1 MSILNVNQIQP
12 VGSGQTV
19 TISAANITASS
30 STITANTFS
39 GALSSSGVSTFS
51 DTVNVGAGKS
61 IRLYG
66 ASSGYS
72 QIVAA
77 AGSASTTFTLP
88 ANGGSSGQYLQT
100 NGSGALSWAT
110 VSASKWTIDT
120 TGTSLTGS
128 SVSVTGI
135 PSTAVHVRVIVR
147 DMSLDGNNE
156 TDLRLG
162 TSSGLAASGYSAS
175 GGYWG
180 GANNL
185 ATFTDKFGSNG
196 LSALQYEINGVWNF
210 WKMGG
215 GNNWYG
221 HGQFML
227 SSPNTIYYNMQGFVE
242 LGGALDRVGFLTR
255 SGNFD
260 AGTVFVSYME
270 P

>member
-1 MSILNVNQIQP
+1 MTLRLN
-12 VGSGQTV
+12 GST
-19 TISAANITASS
+19 
-30 STITANTFS
+30 
-39 GALSSSGVSTFS
+39 
-51 DTVNVGAGKS
+51 
-61 IRLYG
+61 
-66 ASSGYS
+66 SGYTE
-72 QIVAA
+72 IDAPAV
-77 AGSASTTFTLP
+77 AGSNTLVLP
-88 ANGGSSGQYLQT
+88 TGNGSSGQYLQT
-100 NGSGALSWAT
+100 NGSGSLSWAT

-135 PSTAVHVRVIVR
+135 PSTAVRVEAIVR

-162 TSSGLAASGYSAS
+162 TSSGLATTGYNTS

-180 GANNL
+180 SGNSL

-196 LSALQYEINGVWNF
+196 LASSSYVMNGVWNF

-221 HGQFML
+221 HGQIIL
-227 SSPNTIYYNMQGFVE
+227 EAATTNYYNMQGFVE
-242 LGGALDRVGFLTR
+242 LGGALDRVGFVPR

-260 AGTVFVSYME
+260 AGTVFVNYLV

>member
-1 MSILNVNQIQP
+1 MSTL
-12 VGSGQTV
+12 ST
-19 TISAANITASS
+19 TNIKHP
-30 STITANTFS
+30 
-39 GALSSSGVSTFS
+39 SSGSNNLVLTSG
-51 DTVNVGAGKS
+51 GAT
-61 IRLYG
+61 
-66 ASSGYS
+66 
-72 QIVAA
+72 QI
-77 AGSASTTFTLP
+77 AGLTYPIADGT
-88 ANGGSSGQYLQT
+88 SGQYLQT
-100 NGSGALSWAT
+100 NGSGGLSWAT

-147 DMSLDGNNE
+147 DMSLDSNNE
-156 TDLRLG
+156 NDVRLG
-162 TSSGLAASGYSAS
+162 TSSGLATTGYSAS

-180 GANNL
+180 SGNNL
-185 ATFTDKFGSNG
+185 STFTDKFGSNG
-196 LSALQYEINGVWNF
+196 LSANTYEINGVWNF

-227 SSPNTIYYNMQGFVE
+227 SSPTTIYYNMQGFVE

-260 AGTVFVSYME
+260 AGTVFVSYLV